1 MSSRF
6 RIPKIVVLKSAAV
19 VGVMLVAG
27 TISCLAQP
35 LLVCADPQNAP
46 FSDRQKTGFENRI
59 AELIGADLHRPVRFY
74 WVRKGRGFVREVVNK
89 GSCDVLID
97 IPLGVHGLLISQPL
111 YRSTY
116 VFVTRR
122 SSPAITSLDD
132 PSLRRMRIG
141 VQILGDG
148 YAPPA
153 RALARR
159 GLSSNI
165 VGYDMERDTGSIVSA
180 VRQGK
185 VDAAIVWGPMAGYY
199 AKRGSSLRLSPVTPA
214 VDPPALPFTFA
225 MAIGVRR
232 SEPALLQQINQAISR
247 ESERVHQIL
256 EAYNIPVLALNAGE
270 GAAPS
275 QSQTGQ

>member
-6 RIPKIVVLKSAAV
+6 RVLEIAVIKFAAV
-19 VGVMLVAG
+19 VRVLLLSG

-35 LLVCADPQNAP
+35 LVVCADPQNAP
-46 FSDRQKTGFENRI
+46 FSDRQKTGFDNRI
-59 AELIGADLHRPVRFY
+59 AEVIGADLHRPVRFY
-74 WVRKGRGFVREVVNK
+74 WARKGRGFVREVVNK

-97 IPLGVHGLLISQPL
+97 IPVGAHGLLITKPL

-132 PSLRRMRIG
+132 PNLRRMKIG

-185 VDAAIVWGPMAGYY
+185 VDTAIVWGPMAGYY
-199 AKRGSSLRLSPVTPA
+199 ARRGSSLRLSPVTPA

-247 ESERVHQIL
+247 DSMRVHQIL

-270 GAAPS
+270 GAARS

>member
-247 ESERVHQIL
+247 ESARVHQIL